1 MSISEI
7 YVHNGSIMHS
17 DVMKYLFIILLL
29 LPLSLSARTIVVKY
43 RDLPVDV
50 DNGHFE
56 ELRLKPSSLVMEMF
70 YDEQGNYLLV
80 SLKNTFY
87 HYCGI
92 NKPVINTW
100 VNSDSLGRFYLS
112 NIKGNFDCRVYPMPS
127 YE

>member
-1 MSISEI
+1 
-7 YVHNGSIMHS
+7 
-17 DVMKYLFIILLL
+17 MKMKSCVILLILLL
-29 LPLSLSARTIVVKY
+29 ISLSLSARTIIVKY
-43 RDLPVDV
+43 RDTTVDV
-50 DNGHFE
+50 DNGRFE
-56 ELRLKPSSLVMEMF
+56 ELRLKPSSLVMEIF

-100 VNSDSLGRFYLS
+100 VNSDSLGRFYL
-112 NIKGNFDCRVYPMPS
+112 NNVKGNFDCRIFPIPS

>member
-1 MSISEI
+1 
-7 YVHNGSIMHS
+7 MHS
-17 DVMKYLFIILLL
+17 GVMKYLFIILLL

-43 RDLPVDV
+43 RDTPVDV

-70 YDEQGNYLLV
+70 YDEQGNYLIV

-100 VNSDSLGRFYLS
+100 INSDSLGRFYLN
-112 NIKGNFDCRVYPMPS
+112 NIKGNYDCRIYPLPG

>member
-1 MSISEI
+1 
-7 YVHNGSIMHS
+7 
-17 DVMKYLFIILLL
+17 MKTCITLLIFL
-29 LPLSLSARTIVVKY
+29 LIPFNLSARTIVVKY
-43 RDLPVDV
+43 RDTPVDV
-50 DNGHFE
+50 DNGHFQ

-70 YDEQGNYLLV
+70 YDEHGNYLLV

-112 NIKGNFDCRVYPMPS
+112 NIKGNFDCRIYPVPS
-127 YE
+127 YK

>member
-1 MSISEI
+1 
-7 YVHNGSIMHS
+7 
-17 DVMKYLFIILLL
+17 MKPCIILLIFL
-29 LPLSLSARTIVVKY
+29 FIPLNLSARTIVVKY
-43 RDLPVDV
+43 RDTPVDI

-70 YDEQGNYLLV
+70 YDKEGNYLLV

-92 NKPVINTW
+92 DKQVINTW
-100 VNSDSLGRFYLS
+100 VNSGSLGRFYLN
-112 NIKGNFDCRVYPMPS
+112 NIKGNFDCRIYPIPR